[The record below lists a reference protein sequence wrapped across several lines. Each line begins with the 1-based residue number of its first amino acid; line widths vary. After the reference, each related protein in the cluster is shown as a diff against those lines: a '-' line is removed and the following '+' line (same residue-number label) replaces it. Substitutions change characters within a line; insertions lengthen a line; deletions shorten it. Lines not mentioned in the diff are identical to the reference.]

1 MRLFWYHLK
10 EQFFADQQRWSLW
23 LPVFFGTGIALYFA
37 LPLEPSKWITLGV
50 AEFLILLA
58 ILWRFHPERLVA
70 LLVPAFILLGFA
82 VIQIRTIWLSSYQ
95 APIPSDILYLSGRV
109 KSTDYNQRGSQ
120 RLILDR
126 LRDFE
131 EKPLSG
137 QFRVSLR
144 PQTDIL
150 HSGQC
155 VEMIAKLMPRAKASL
170 PGGYQFDR
178 KSFYLGLS
186 GSGYAASRVLPVD
199 CPEPPSLTDKITFA
213 VDKLRRGIISH
224 IKGVL
229 PPAEASVAAAVI
241 AGEQGGVP
249 RSQIQNYRDSGLA
262 HFLSISGLHMSMI
275 TGLMFFFIRLLIALI
290 PPLALRCDSKKI
302 SAFFAIGIGMV
313 YLLISGAAV
322 PAQRAFIMTFI
333 VLLGVLTDRRA
344 ISMKTIAWAAFIVLL
359 VSPEALIGASFQM
372 SFAAVIALIAFY
384 ERFAGTLH
392 RFLNG
397 NGTVQISLLTKIFRV
412 TIVYILGIL
421 ISDLVASLATMP
433 FSIYHFNRIALYT
446 TLANLMAGPVI
457 GFVIMPFTLLSLV
470 AMPFGLDYWP
480 LQVVGFGISQVNE
493 ITKYVSSLPSAGWQL
508 LSMPTWGL
516 GLIVFGGLWLAI
528 WQTPWRNW
536 GWFLIVGGI
545 LSIASVKTPD
555 VLVNPE
561 ADLFAVK
568 AADGTMVVL
577 PKRGDNFTKSVWLDK
592 MASPPLSQEQTR
604 LLRQIW
610 LGQKTIPKWLD
621 MTCNK
626 KSCLYRKRVGINKS
640 GGLSIDGKGFNPFD
654 GEGAAIY
661 LDTFPA
667 RIVTVREYIGN
678 RHWN

>member
-1 MRLFWYHLK
+1 MQLLWYHLK
-10 EQFFADQQRWSLW
+10 EQFLAGQPRWSLW

-37 LPLEPSKWITLGV
+37 LPVEPSKWITLGV

-58 ILWRFHPERLVA
+58 ILWRFQPERLVA
-70 LLVPAFILLGFA
+70 LLIPAFILLGFA
-82 VIQIRTIWLSSYQ
+82 VIQIRTIWISSGQ
-95 APIPSDILYLSGRV
+95 APVPPKSLYLSARI
-109 KSTDYNQRGSQ
+109 KNTDYNSRGNQ
-120 RLILDR
+120 RLLLDNI
-126 LRDFE
+126 RDFE
-131 EKPLSG
+131 GKSVPG

-150 HSGQC
+150 RSGQC

-186 GSGYAASRVLPVD
+186 GSGYAASRVLPID
-199 CPEPPSLTDKITFA
+199 CPESPTLTDKIIFE

-224 IKGVL
+224 IKEVL

-241 AGEQGGVP
+241 AGEQGGIQ
-249 RSQIQNYRDSGLA
+249 RAQIQNYRDSGLA

-275 TGLMFFFIRLLIALI
+275 AGLMFFFIRLLIALI

-302 SAFFAIGIGMV
+302 SAIFAIGISMV

-333 VLLGVLTDRRA
+333 VLLGVLTNRRA

-359 VSPEALIGASFQM
+359 ISPEALIGASFQM

-397 NGTVQISLLTKIFRV
+397 RGATQMSLPIKIVRV
-412 TIVYILGIL
+412 TIVYTLGIL

-446 TLANLMAGPVI
+446 TLANLMAGPLI
-457 GFVIMPFTLLSLV
+457 GLVIMPFTLLSLIV
-470 AMPFGLDYWP
+470 MPFGLDYWP
-480 LQVVGFGISQVNE
+480 LKVVGYGISQVND
-493 ITKYVSSLPSAGWQL
+493 ITAYVSSLPSAGWQV
-508 LSMPTWGL
+508 LSMPTWSL

-528 WQTPWRNW
+528 WQTPWRSW

-545 LSIASVKTPD
+545 LSIATVKTPD

-568 AADGTMVVL
+568 AANGTMVVL
-577 PKRGDNFTKSVWLDK
+577 PKRGDSFTKSVWLDK
-592 MASPPLSQEQTR
+592 MASPPLTTEQNR

-610 LGQKTIPKWLD
+610 QGRNSAPDWLD
-621 MTCNK
+621 MTCIK
-626 KSCLYRKRVGINKS
+626 KSCLYRKRVEINKS
-640 GGLSIDGKGFNPFD
+640 GGLSIDGKGFNPS
-654 GEGAAIY
+654 GSVGAAIY

-667 RIVTVREYIGN
+667 RVVTVRDYIGK
-678 RHWN
+678 RLWN